1 MKTVKRNNIWF
12 PSLWNEFFADNRLD
26 VPNYETFSVPAVN
39 IQENFANFAIQ
50 LAAPGLKKE
59 NFAIEV
65 EDNVLKVSAEVT
77 TNTEKSDEKEKS
89 KFTRKEFNYS
99 SFTRSFTLPETVH
112 VDEIN
117 AAYED
122 GVLTITLPKKEEEK
136 ISKKMVEIS

>member
-12 PSLWNEFFADNRLD
+12 PSLWNDFFADSRLD

-39 IQENFANFAIQ
+39 IQENLTNFAIA

-65 EDNVLKVSAEVT
+65 EENVLKVSAKVT
-77 TNTEKSDEKEKS
+77 TSTEETDEKETTR
-89 KFTRKEFNYS
+89 FTRKEFNYN
-99 SFTRSFTLPETVH
+99 SFTRSFTLPETVDIEN
-112 VDEIN
+112 VN

-122 GVLTITLPKKEEEK
+122 GVLTITLPKREEEK